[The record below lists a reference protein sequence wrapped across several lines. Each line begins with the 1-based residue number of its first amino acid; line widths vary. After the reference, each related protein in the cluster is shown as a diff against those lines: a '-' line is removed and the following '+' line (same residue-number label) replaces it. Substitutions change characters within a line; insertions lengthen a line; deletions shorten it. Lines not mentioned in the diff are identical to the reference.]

1 MSGEEYI
8 ALAAMMCVEMAEDA
22 KRCLE
27 RCCSDA
33 VAIQQ
38 GIQQWRLA
46 TDYGSLPGIHQP
58 P

>member
-22 KRCLE
+22 KRYLE
-27 RCCSDA
+27 RCRSAAD
-33 VAIQQ
+33 AIQQ

-46 TDYGSLPGIHQP
+46 TGQ
-58 P
+58 